1 MKVLKYF
8 RASGK
13 MKDVPDYE
21 EKFQCANDAFLY
33 QFVCDPDTGL
43 YVPLHSPPAGVEP
56 ESMKFLGSSDITNND
71 HSSCPNLS
79 MSVDTQQ
86 SNDTI
91 NSMKTTSSSTSNKD
105 IRKYFDQSNKE
116 NIPVSSKSKLC

>member
-1 MKVLKYF
+1 
-8 RASGK
+8 

-33 QFVCDPDTGL
+33 QFVCDPDTGR
-43 YVPLHSPPAGVEP
+43 YIPLHSPPAGVEP
-56 ESMKFLGSSDITNND
+56 ENMKFLGSSDIINNRS
-71 HSSCPNLS
+71 SSCADLN
-79 MSVDTQQ
+79 MSLDSQQ

-91 NSMKTTSSSTSNKD
+91 NSNSNSSLDSSSIKTVSSTTSNKD

-116 NIPVSSKSKLC
+116 NIPVSTRLQWS